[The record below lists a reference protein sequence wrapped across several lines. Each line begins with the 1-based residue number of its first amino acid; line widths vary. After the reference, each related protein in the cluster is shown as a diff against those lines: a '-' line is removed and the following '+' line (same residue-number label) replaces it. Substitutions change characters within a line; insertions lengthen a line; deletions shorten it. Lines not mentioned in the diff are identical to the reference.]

1 MFDDII
7 DTAGTICEASKLLK
21 KKGAKAV
28 YVGATHAVFSGPA
41 IERLKEA
48 PIEECIVTNT
58 IPWEE
63 KDLPSNVKQ
72 LSVFLENKEG
82 KLKSA
87 VDAIS
92 SKGINIRALSIADSS
107 KYGILRLIVSDNEK
121 AIKALEERKFVVKE
135 TDVIV
140 VGVKDEPNGLNSVLE
155 VLEEANVNVEYLYAF
170 VSTQVDEAIVVMKIE
185 NCKDVVPILREKN
198 IKLLSKED
206 IDAI

>member
-1 MFDDII
+1 M
-7 DTAGTICEASKLLK
+7 
-21 KKGAKAV
+21 
-28 YVGATHAVFSGPA
+28 
-41 IERLKEA
+41 
-48 PIEECIVTNT
+48 
-58 IPWEE
+58 
-63 KDLPSNVKQ
+63 NVKQ

-92 SKGINIRALSIADSS
+92 SEGINIRALSIADSS

-121 AIKALEERKFVVKE
+121 AIKALEARNFVVKE

-155 VLEEANVNVEYLYAF
+155 VLEEANVNVEYLYLYAF

-185 NCKDVVPILREKN
+185 NCKDIVPILREKD

-206 IDAI
+206 IDEI